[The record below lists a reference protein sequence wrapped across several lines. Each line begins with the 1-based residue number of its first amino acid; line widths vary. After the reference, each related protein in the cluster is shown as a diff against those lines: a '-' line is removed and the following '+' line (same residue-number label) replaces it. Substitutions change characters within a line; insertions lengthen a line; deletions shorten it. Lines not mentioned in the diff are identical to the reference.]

1 LVIKKGKFMIMNQLV
16 SQQRTY
22 FNTHETKGLTFRIAQ
37 LNKLD
42 ALLKSN
48 EKLLYKAIYSDFK
61 KSEFDTYTTE
71 LALLYHDIKDAKRN
85 LRKWSKTKRVG
96 TNMLNFPAKSY
107 IIPEPLGVCL
117 VIGAWNYP
125 YQLTLAPVIAAM
137 AAGNTVLIKPSEL
150 ASNTSAVMAKLINEN
165 FNPNYLKVIEGGI
178 PETTNLLNQK
188 FDKIFFTGSPQVGK
202 IVYQAAAKHL
212 TPVILELGGKS
223 PAFVTEDCNL
233 KMTVKR
239 LVWAKFLNAGQT
251 CIAPDYV
258 LVHKSLENKF
268 LEALKVEIEKENF
281 SIENGNYTQIINDRN
296 VNRLSEIIDDDKVS
310 FGGGIE
316 ALNRVIQ
323 PTVLQNVRFDDK
335 IMKEE
340 IFGPVLPVISYDNL
354 EDAIRQVNEHPKPL
368 ACYIFTNSTLQK
380 KKILKEISFGGGAV
394 NDGVMHIA
402 NSKLPFG
409 GVGNSGIGSYHGE
422 AGFKAFTHYKSI
434 LEKSNLMELSL
445 KYYPHTKGKL
455 TWIKRFMKF

>member
-1 LVIKKGKFMIMNQLV
+1 MNKIV
-16 SQQRTY
+16 STQRKY
-22 FNTHETKGLTFRIAQ
+22 FNTHETKELNFRLSQ
-37 LNKLD
+37 LVKLEGI
-42 ALLKSN
+42 LKSN
-48 EKLLYKAIYSDFK
+48 EKLLYEAIYKDFK
-61 KSEFDTYTTE
+61 KSEFDTFVSE
-71 LALLYHDIKDAKRN
+71 LALLYSDIKDAKRN
-85 LRKWSKTKRVG
+85 LKKWAKIKRVG

-137 AAGNTVLIKPSEL
+137 AAGNTVIIKPSEL
-150 ASNTSAVMAKLINEN
+150 AANTSAVMAKLINEN

-178 PETTNLLNQK
+178 PETTELLNQK

-212 TPVILELGGKS
+212 TPVTLELGGKS

-258 LVHKSLENKF
+258 LVHKNIEEQF
-268 LEALKVEIEKENF
+268 LELLKAEIEKEQF
-281 SIENGNYTQIINDRN
+281 SIENKNYTQIINDHN
-296 VNRLSEIIDDDKVS
+296 VNRLSEMIDSNKVYC
-310 FGGGIE
+310 GGVVNTSE
-316 ALNRVIQ
+316 RTIQ
-323 PTVLQNVRFDDK
+323 PTVLQHVTFQDK
-335 IMKEE
+335 VMQEE
-340 IFGPVLPVISYDNL
+340 IFGPILPVISYDSL
-354 EDAIRQVNEHPKPL
+354 EEAIQQVNEHPKPL
-368 ACYIFTNSTLQK
+368 ACYVFTNNKLQK
-380 KKILKEISFGGGAV
+380 NKILKEISFGGGAI

-409 GVGNSGIGSYHGE
+409 GVGNSGMGSYHGE
-422 AGFKAFTHYKSI
+422 AGFKAFTHYKGI
-434 LEKSNLMELSL
+434 LEKSNLIELPL
-445 KYYPHTKGKL
+445 KYYPHSEGKL
-455 TWIKRFMKF
+455 NWIKRFMKI

>member
-1 LVIKKGKFMIMNQLV
+1 MKEIVR
-16 SQQRTY
+16 QQKQY
-22 FNTHETKGLTFRIAQ
+22 FNTHETKDLKFRLKQLT
-37 LNKLD
+37 KLD
-42 ALLKSN
+42 TLLKSN
-48 EKLLYKAIYSDFK
+48 EKLLYEAIYKDFK
-61 KSEFDTYTTE
+61 KSEFDTFVSE

-85 LRKWSKTKRVG
+85 LRKWARVKRVG

-137 AAGNTVLIKPSEL
+137 AAGNTVIIKPSEM
-150 ASNTSAVMAKLINEN
+150 AAHTSAMMAKLINEN
-165 FNPNYLKVIEGGI
+165 FNPNYLKVVEGGI
-178 PETTNLLNQK
+178 PETTELLNQK

-212 TPVILELGGKS
+212 TPVTLELGGKS
-223 PAFVTEDCNL
+223 PAFITEDCNL

-258 LVHKSLENKF
+258 LVQKSIEEKF
-268 LEALKVEIEKENF
+268 LELLKSEIEKEHF
-281 SIENGNYTQIINDRN
+281 SIENENYTQIINDRN
-296 VNRLSEIIDDDKVS
+296 VNRLSEMIDSNKVCY
-310 FGGGIE
+310 GGVVDVSERI
-316 ALNRVIQ
+316 IQ
-323 PTVLQNVRFDDK
+323 PTVLQGVTFQDK
-335 IMKEE
+335 VMQEE
-340 IFGPVLPVISYDNL
+340 IFGPILPVISYENL
-354 EDAIRQVNEHPKPL
+354 EDAIQQVNNHPKPL
-368 ACYIFTNSTLQK
+368 ACYVFTNNTTQK
-380 KKILKEISFGGGAV
+380 NKILKEISFGGGAI

-409 GVGNSGIGSYHGE
+409 GVGNSGMGSYHGE
-422 AGFKAFTHYKSI
+422 AGFRTFTHYKSI

-445 KYYPHTKGKL
+445 KYYPHSERKL
-455 TWIKRFMKF
+455 NWIKRL